1 MLEIRYEIKTSKKK
15 GLTKEY
21 LLFPG
26 LFTSS
31 FAGAFFESVFRLVT
45 DAWAVMYD
53 LV

>member
-1 MLEIRYEIKTSKKK
+1 MRYEIQKSKKK
-15 GLTKEY
+15 GKTKEY

-31 FAGAFFESVFRLVT
+31 LAGAFFESVFRLVT
-45 DAWAVMYD
+45 DACAVMYD